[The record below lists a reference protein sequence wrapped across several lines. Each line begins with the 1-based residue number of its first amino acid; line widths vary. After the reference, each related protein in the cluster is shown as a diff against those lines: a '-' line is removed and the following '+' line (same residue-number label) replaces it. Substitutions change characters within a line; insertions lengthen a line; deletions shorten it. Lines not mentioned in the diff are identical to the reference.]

1 MAKKIGI
8 ISKPRKKDAGCI
20 LYDLVKWLKERGTEP
35 LMDQETAGL
44 IDTESSYTRHDIAT
58 LSEFI
63 IVLGGDGTLLSVARL
78 IGDRG
83 TPMLGVNLGSLG
95 FLTEVTLDEM
105 YPLIEEILKGKM
117 IIDER
122 RMLEAVIERAGKNV
136 AKYTV
141 LNDVVINKGALARMI
156 LMETRINGR
165 YLNTYRAD
173 GLIISTPT
181 GSTAYCLSAGGP
193 IVYPTVGAVIISP
206 ICPHTLTNRPI
217 ALPED
222 VTVEVTLRTEYEDVM
237 VTLDGQEGYP
247 LKHMDTVVVK
257 KAKGTTKLIL
267 SPKKDYY
274 EILRQKLRWGD
285 KPGG

>member
-8 ISKPRKKDAGCI
+8 VSKPRKEDAGHI
-20 LYDLVKWLKERGTEP
+20 LFELVKWLRDKGTEP
-35 LMDQETAGL
+35 LMDQETASL
-44 IDTESSYTRHDIAT
+44 IEITSPYSRQDIAA
-58 LSEFI
+58 LSEFV

-78 IGDRG
+78 IGARG
-83 TPMLGVNLGSLG
+83 TPILGVNLGSLG

-105 YPLIEEILKGKM
+105 YPLLEDILLGKM

-122 RMLEAVIERAGKNV
+122 GMLEAAIRREGQEI

-156 LMETRINGR
+156 LMETRVDGWL
-165 YLNTYRAD
+165 LNTYRAD

-181 GSTAYCLSAGGP
+181 GSTAYSLSAGGP

-217 ALPED
+217 VVPDDAAI
-222 VTVEVTLRTEYEDVM
+222 EVTLLTEDEDVL
-237 VTLDGQEGYP
+237 VTLDGQEGHQI
-247 LKHMDTVVVK
+247 KFMDTVAIK
-257 KAKGTTKLIL
+257 KIKGTTKLIL

-274 EILRQKLRWGD
+274 QILRQKLRWGV
-285 KPGG
+285 

>member
-8 ISKPRKKDAGCI
+8 ISKPRKEDAGHI
-20 LYDLVKWLKERGTEP
+20 LSELVKWLKDKGTEP
-35 LMDQETAGL
+35 LMDQETANL
-44 IDTESSYTRHDIAT
+44 IEITSPYSRQDIAA
-58 LSEFI
+58 LSEFV

-78 IGDRG
+78 IGARG
-83 TPMLGVNLGSLG
+83 TPILGVNLGSLG

-105 YPLIEEILKGKM
+105 YPLLEDILLGKM

-122 RMLEAVIERAGKNV
+122 GMLEAAIRREGQEIAR
-136 AKYTV
+136 YTV

-156 LMETRINGR
+156 LMETRVDGR
-165 YLNTYRAD
+165 LLNTYRAD

-181 GSTAYCLSAGGP
+181 GSTAYSLSAGGP

-217 ALPED
+217 VLPED
-222 VTVEVTLRTEYEDVM
+222 VSIEVTLRTEDEDVL
-237 VTLDGQEGYP
+237 VTLDGQEGHQI
-247 LKHMDTVVVK
+247 KFIDTVAIK
-257 KAKGTTKLIL
+257 KIKGTTRLIL

-274 EILRQKLRWGD
+274 QILRQKLRWGV
-285 KPGG
+285 

>member
-8 ISKPRKKDAGCI
+8 VSKPRKEDAGHI
-20 LYDLVKWLKERGTEP
+20 LSELVKWLRDKGTEP
-35 LMDQETAGL
+35 LMDQETASL
-44 IDTESSYTRHDIAT
+44 IEITSPYSRQDIAA
-58 LSEFI
+58 LSEFV

-78 IGDRG
+78 IGARG
-83 TPMLGVNLGSLG
+83 TPILGVNLGSLG

-105 YPLIEEILKGKM
+105 YPLLADILLGKM

-122 RMLEAVIERAGKNV
+122 GMLEAAIRREGQEI

-156 LMETRINGR
+156 LMETRVDGR
-165 YLNTYRAD
+165 LLNTYRAD

-181 GSTAYCLSAGGP
+181 GSTAYSLSAGGP

-217 ALPED
+217 VLPED
-222 VTVEVTLRTEYEDVM
+222 VSIEVTLRTEDEDVL
-237 VTLDGQEGYP
+237 VTLDGQEGHQI
-247 LKHMDTVVVK
+247 KFMDTVAIK
-257 KAKGTTKLIL
+257 KIKGTTRLIL

-274 EILRQKLRWGD
+274 QILRQKLRWGV
-285 KPGG
+285 

>member
-8 ISKPRKKDAGCI
+8 VSKPRKEDAGDI
-20 LYDLVKWLKERGTEP
+20 LSELVKWLRDKGTEP
-35 LMDQETAGL
+35 LMDQETASL
-44 IDTESSYTRHDIAT
+44 IEITSPYSRQDIAA
-58 LSEFI
+58 LSEFV

-78 IGDRG
+78 IGARG
-83 TPMLGVNLGSLG
+83 TPILGVNLGSLG

-105 YPLIEEILKGKM
+105 YPLLADILLGKM

-122 RMLEAVIERAGKNV
+122 GMLEAAIRREGQEI

-156 LMETRINGR
+156 LMETRVDGWL
-165 YLNTYRAD
+165 LNTYRAD

-181 GSTAYCLSAGGP
+181 GSTAYSLSAGGP

-217 ALPED
+217 VVPDDAAI
-222 VTVEVTLRTEYEDVM
+222 EVTLLTEDEDVL
-237 VTLDGQEGYP
+237 VTLDGQEGHQI
-247 LKHMDTVVVK
+247 KIMDTVAIK
-257 KAKGTTKLIL
+257 KIKGTTKLIL

-274 EILRQKLRWGD
+274 QILRQKLRWGV
-285 KPGG
+285 

>member
-1 MAKKIGI
+1 MTTTKKIGI
-8 ISKPRKKDAGCI
+8 ISKPKKKDAEHI
-20 LYDLVKWLKERGTEP
+20 LAQLVIWLKDKGAEP

-44 IDTESSYTRHDIAT
+44 IDVKTHYTRQDIAS

-63 IVLGGDGTLLSVARL
+63 IVLGGDGTLLSIARL
-78 IGDRG
+78 IGARG
-83 TPMLGVNLGSLG
+83 TPILGVNLGSLG

-105 YPLIEEILKGKM
+105 YPLLEEILRGEM

-122 RMLEAVIERAGKNV
+122 GMLETSVQRAGKEV
-136 AKYTV
+136 AMYTV

-156 LMETRINGR
+156 LMETRVGGR

-181 GSTAYCLSAGGP
+181 GSTAYSLSAGGP

-217 ALPED
+217 VVPD
-222 VTVEVTLRTEYEDVM
+222 DTTIEVTLRTENEDVL
-237 VTLDGQEGYP
+237 VTLDGQEGHP
-247 LKHMDTVVVK
+247 LKYMDTVVIK
-257 KAKGTTKLIL
+257 KTKGTTRLIL

-274 EILRQKLRWGD
+274 QILRQKLRWGV
-285 KPGG
+285 

>member
-8 ISKPRKKDAGCI
+8 ISKPRKEDAGHI
-20 LYDLVKWLKERGTEP
+20 LSELVKWLKDKGTEP
-35 LMDQETAGL
+35 LMDQETANL
-44 IDTESSYTRHDIAT
+44 IEITSPYSRQDIAA
-58 LSEFI
+58 LSEFV

-78 IGDRG
+78 IGARG
-83 TPMLGVNLGSLG
+83 TPILGVNLGSLG

-105 YPLIEEILKGKM
+105 YPLLEDILLGKM

-122 RMLEAVIERAGKNV
+122 GMLEAAIRREGQEITR
-136 AKYTV
+136 YTV

-156 LMETRINGR
+156 LMETRVDGR
-165 YLNTYRAD
+165 LLNTYRAD

-181 GSTAYCLSAGGP
+181 GSTAYSLSAGGP

-217 ALPED
+217 VLPED
-222 VTVEVTLRTEYEDVM
+222 VSIEVTLRTEDEDVL
-237 VTLDGQEGYP
+237 VTLDGQEGHQI
-247 LKHMDTVVVK
+247 KFMDTVAIK
-257 KAKGTTKLIL
+257 KIKGTTRLIL

-274 EILRQKLRWGD
+274 QILRQKLRWGV
-285 KPGG
+285 